1 MKNKYFCVYLASSCA
16 SFSICTLFVLLGVL
30 LFSGATMAQTLAMK
44 HPLCPGVST
53 EIVYPMQLGSLR
65 LRNGEI
71 GWLYL
76 DGVGELYA
84 SPNVSKSSSSPASN
98 GVIRLRGPEQH
109 RVHIELE
116 LITAN
121 DTNNTQILPENYK
134 NIDSENDAHLLSI
147 NTIRLFARGAPEV
160 RHIVNNEYEV
170 LLPKSREMGYVETDL
185 IVGLEAQVKASSL
198 PMKIS
203 SSIRLRCLGVSEG

>member
-1 MKNKYFCVYLASSCA
+1 
-16 SFSICTLFVLLGVL
+16 
-30 LFSGATMAQTLAMK
+30 MAQTLAMK
-44 HPLCPGVST
+44 HPLCPEVST
-53 EIVYPMQLGSLR
+53 EIVYTMQLGSLR

-84 SPNVSKSSSSPASN
+84 SPNVSTSSASPASN
-98 GVIRLRGPEQH
+98 GLIRLRGPEQH

-116 LITAN
+116 LIPTN
-121 DTNNTQILPENYK
+121 DTNNRRKLSENYK
-134 NIDSENDAHLLSI
+134 NIDSENDAHLLTI
-147 NTIRLFARGAPEV
+147 NTIRLFARGISEV

-170 LLPKSREMGYVETDL
+170 SLPKSRKTDYVETDL

-198 PMKIS
+198 PMQIS